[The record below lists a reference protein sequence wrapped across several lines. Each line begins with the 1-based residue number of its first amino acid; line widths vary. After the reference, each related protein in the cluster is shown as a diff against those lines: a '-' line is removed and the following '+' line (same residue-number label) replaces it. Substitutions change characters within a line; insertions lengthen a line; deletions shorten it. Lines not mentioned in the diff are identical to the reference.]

1 MSADVMMLL
10 EGTYPYVRG
19 GVSSWVDQIIRGCP
33 DKTFALVFLGGQ
45 ADMYGEMAYVM
56 PDNVISL
63 EHHYLLDD
71 IDNLPHAK
79 AGDGSHEHFELWEKI
94 IHYFQDPSEA
104 VPQDLLRQFFELL
117 NDKSF
122 TLSDFLYTRNSWTV
136 LQNIYLKH
144 SSDPS
149 FIDFFWTYRTIYQ
162 PIFKMATLIERLPEA
177 KMLHSVSTG
186 YAGFLAAVIALLR
199 DIPYLLTEHGIY
211 TKERNIDLSQATWI
225 TDPDASASSQLQ
237 YNMSYVRKMWMR
249 FFQQLGRISYDNAD
263 KIISLYEYNQIRQIR
278 DGAEK
283 ERTFVIP
290 NGIDIEHFRLAR
302 EQHPKVPLPVAALIG
317 RVVPIKD
324 IKTFIRAIKQA
335 SVRMP
340 ELEGWIVGPIDES
353 PEYVDECKLLVS
365 SLGLDKQIKFTGMQN
380 LLDILPKVGLV
391 VLTSISEAQPLVLLE
406 AMAAGVPVVASDV
419 GSCDAI
425 INGGEANDKALGCAG
440 RLTPIA
446 NGSATAIAI
455 SNMLSD
461 HDLWQQ
467 CRQSGIERVEQ
478 FYTRPAMLAAYQSL
492 YQEMSG

>member
-10 EGTYPYVRG
+10 EGTFPYVRG

-45 ADMYGEMAYVM
+45 TDMYDEMAYEL

-63 EHHYLLDD
+63 EHHYLLDEGEHF
-71 IDNLPHAK
+71 PAPK
-79 AGDGSHEHFELWEKI
+79 AGDGDTEHFELWQSI
-94 IHYFQDPSEA
+94 IQHFQDPSDV
-104 VPQDLLRQFFELL
+104 VPKESLTKLFQLLL
-117 NDKSF
+117 DDSF
-122 TLSDFLYTRNSWTV
+122 SLSDFLYTRNSWTV

-144 SSDPS
+144 STDPS

-162 PIFKMATLIERLPEA
+162 PLFKMANLVKRLPEA

-186 YAGFLAAVIALLR
+186 YAGFLAAVLSLLR

-225 TDPDASASSQLQ
+225 SDPDASTTSQLQ

-263 KIISLYEYNQIRQIR
+263 KIISLYEYNQLRQIR
-278 DGAEK
+278 DGAPK

-290 NGIDIEHFRLAR
+290 NGIDIEHFTKAR
-302 EQHPKVPLPVAALIG
+302 EKHPNEPIPVAALIG

-335 SVRMP
+335 SLRTP
-340 ELEGWIVGPIDES
+340 DIQGWIVGPIDES

-365 SLGLDKQIKFTGMQN
+365 SLGLDKQVKFTGMQN
-380 LLDILPKVGLV
+380 LLDILPQVGLV

-419 GSCDAI
+419 GSCAAI
-425 INGGEANDKALGCAG
+425 IHGGEESDKALGCAG

-446 NGSATAIAI
+446 NGHATANAM
-455 SNMLSD
+455 SDMLSD
-461 HDLWQQ
+461 TELWHQ
-467 CRQSGIERVEQ
+467 CRQTGIERVEQ
-478 FYTRPAMLAAYQSL
+478 FYTRPAMLAAYQAL
-492 YQEMSG
+492 YEEMTS

>member
-1 MSADVMMLL
+1 MMLL

-45 ADMYGEMAYVM
+45 SDMYGEMTYDM

-63 EHHYLLDD
+63 DHHYLLDD
-71 IDNLPHAK
+71 GERFPKPK
-79 AGDGSHEHFELWEKI
+79 AGDGIPEHFELWQNI
-94 IHYFQDPSEA
+94 IQYFQDPSEA
-104 VPQDLLRQFFELL
+104 VPKEFLREFFQLLI
-117 NDKSF
+117 DGSF
-122 TLSDFLYTRNSWTV
+122 SLSDFLYTRNSWTV

-144 SSDPS
+144 STEPS

-162 PIFKMATLIERLPEA
+162 PLFKMAALVKRLPEA

-186 YAGFLAAVIALLR
+186 YAGFLAAVISLLR
-199 DIPYLLTEHGIY
+199 QIPYLLTEHGIY

-263 KIISLYEYNQIRQIR
+263 KIISLYEYNQLRQIR

-290 NGIDIEHFRLAR
+290 NGIDIDHFSKAR
-302 EQHPKVPLPVAALIG
+302 EQHPRVPIPVAALIG

-335 SVRMP
+335 SVRTP
-340 ELEGWIVGPIDES
+340 GLQGWIVGPIDES

-380 LLDILPKVGLV
+380 LLDILPQVGLV

-419 GSCDAI
+419 GSCAAI
-425 INGGEANDKALGCAG
+425 INGGVPNDKALGCAG

-446 NGSATAIAI
+446 NGYATATAI
-455 SNMLSD
+455 SDMLSD
-461 HDLWQQ
+461 PDLWQQ
-467 CRQSGIERVEQ
+467 CRQSGIERAEK